1 VLGREADRLAGAI
14 AALDDAG
21 HEIVLHGH
29 RHVACADAGYD
40 LAHENLSRGLAAV
53 EDAAGLTPRGF
64 VAPGQRVDG
73 GTLRAVAD
81 LGLDWVLGRTDA
93 DVPAAVDLH
102 EPAHPY
108 DLLLLNEGADP
119 AATFERL
126 REQSGPGAALLVH
139 PNVLAYDDAL
149 DEFRAWLGETAV
161 VTVGEVVAGGEGVG
175 LLNDA
180 MRPPRVDRA
189 APPVRGARLGRSAGP
204 VHPPQILRTTPA
216 VPPTETVAHDVPEL
230 ETTDL
235 SFAVDDAPIV
245 RGVDLTVPP
254 GETLCVVGP
263 SGAGKST
270 LLRLLNRLAEPTGG
284 TVRLDGV
291 DYRTIDPVEL
301 RARVGLVPQAPGL
314 RPGTVRENVTVG
326 PRLRGESVPG
336 DRVTALLDRVDLA
349 GSGDRA
355 VADLSGGEAKR
366 VAIARTLLVDPDVL
380 LLDEPTASLDRAAQA
395 QIEALLTDLFA
406 GSDRTVVLVTHDEAQ
421 VDRIADRVVRIV
433 DGAVVDAGRPTEVVG

>member
-1 VLGREADRLAGAI
+1 
-14 AALDDAG
+14 
-21 HEIVLHGH
+21 
-29 RHVACADAGYD
+29 
-40 LAHENLSRGLAAV
+40 
-53 EDAAGLTPRGF
+53 
-64 VAPGQRVDG
+64 
-73 GTLRAVAD
+73 
-81 LGLDWVLGRTDA
+81 
-93 DVPAAVDLH
+93 
-102 EPAHPY
+102 
-108 DLLLLNEGADP
+108 
-119 AATFERL
+119 
-126 REQSGPGAALLVH
+126 
-139 PNVLAYDDAL
+139 
-149 DEFRAWLGETAV
+149 
-161 VTVGEVVAGGEGVG
+161 
-175 LLNDA
+175 
-180 MRPPRVDRA
+180 
-189 APPVRGARLGRSAGP
+189 
-204 VHPPQILRTTPA
+204 
-216 VPPTETVAHDVPEL
+216 VAHDVPEL

-235 SFAVDDAPIV
+235 SFAVDDTPIV
-245 RGVDLTVPP
+245 RGIDLTVPP

-270 LLRLLNRLAEPTGG
+270 LLRLLNRLVEPTAG
-284 TVRLDGV
+284 TVRLDGA

-314 RPGTVRENVTVG
+314 RLGTVRENVTVG
-326 PRLRGESVPG
+326 LRLRGESVPG